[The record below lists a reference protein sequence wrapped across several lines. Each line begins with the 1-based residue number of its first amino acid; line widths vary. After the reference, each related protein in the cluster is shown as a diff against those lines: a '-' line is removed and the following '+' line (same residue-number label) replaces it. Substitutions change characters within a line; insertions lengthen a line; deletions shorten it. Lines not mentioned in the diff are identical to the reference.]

1 MLEGK
6 RIKKVNDVYSF
17 YWSVCYRRVL
27 EGVILAFL
35 EYKNNI
41 IIIVLLQKIMWK
53 EYNTS
58 KEQELLMVSFYF
70 ENKID
75 KEKEHE

>member
-1 MLEGK
+1 MTCIVSIG
-6 RIKKVNDVYSF
+6 
-17 YWSVCYRRVL
+17 VCYRRVL
-27 EGVILAFL
+27 EGVTLAFL
-35 EYKNNI
+35 KCKNNI

-53 EYNTS
+53 EHNTS

-75 KEKEHE
+75 REKEHE